1 MGEGLEFRLRT
12 AHAGLSSLLIAFLDA
27 SAHRAERQCRSASRT
42 SCWPSSSSAAAAW
55 ASTRLCKQSGK
66 IYWHSELLDDV
77 EDTPTTSRTTTN
89 TWTIPDKRTLDL
101 GKPLALD
108 FAREFLPNDFDMVR
122 QIFSRRGAYAKFKDL
137 LEHRRMLD
145 RWYDFRGESRGS
157 RVAGVVQAQCDRARR
172 LTSASR
178 PRRCSRCH
186 VRQTIVAKR
195 KLRGL
200 FPGTC
205 SSLSA
210 SLLRMGRLSCPSCT
224 PAAKG
229 SAASPRRE
237 TARHCSPVCPELAED
252 GTGACPIAF
261 PIVGRI

>member
-1 MGEGLEFRLRT
+1 
-12 AHAGLSSLLIAFLDA
+12 
-27 SAHRAERQCRSASRT
+27 
-42 SCWPSSSSAAAAW
+42 
-55 ASTRLCKQSGK
+55 
-66 IYWHSELLDDV
+66 
-77 EDTPTTSRTTTN
+77 
-89 TWTIPDKRTLDL
+89 
-101 GKPLALD
+101 
-108 FAREFLPNDFDMVR
+108 
-122 QIFSRRGAYAKFKDL
+122 
-137 LEHRRMLD
+137 ML
-145 RWYDFRGESRGS
+145 
-157 RVAGVVQAQCDRARR
+157 
-172 LTSASR
+172 
-178 PRRCSRCH
+178 RCH

-210 SLLRMGRLSCPSCT
+210 SLLRIGRLSCPSCT

-261 PIVGRI
+261 PIVGDRARDRLEGRRPWMYFAILSWSRPWFRSPPAQPCWSRRDRAGGRLCLRPSGAWCRGREHSPGCSAIASSRPAASAPTDSRRPAFSARSSAVADCRDARASGRNSRAPRPSSGRARRTAR